1 MIWIIL
7 LNIGENIIIVQLG
20 AERRE
25 NSAVERDN

>member
-1 MIWIIL
+1 MIWILL

-25 NSAVERDN
+25 ISAAERSS